1 MPNTDAAQPSEVND
15 DVLKTPKGEYLTALE
30 IMLRGLASGSSEA
43 TSAISAELL
52 ASSARKGYPCAKSE
66 GSSEQSPAAFE
77 TPVVGA
83 DQRSVLTHSRS
94 LGDTLSSDPCSRD
107 LFSASPERQEHN
119 VKPQEEPAKIGRF
132 HVSNFSVNLAL
143 TEYSP
148 QLDDAPARS
157 RRQSIETALFPSFSP
172 PSAKHRVVHPFATPE
187 HKARL
192 PNNQQT
198 LTATGLQTAVPNAP
212 FISFISPSA
221 DRSTP
226 TQTPTTNARST
237 RALSTPPLCTVPC
250 AGSTVSAEPSNHHCA
265 LALTPQRTPCA
276 LALTPQRTPA
286 RQSMAKSTATP
297 PGQHATTDRAS
308 CATPAAVVVTLHER
322 ASSQPK
328 LESTTD
334 ATPQLR
340 ADSAAMQQPAFSASP
355 VHSSSKQ
362 TPVKQCHTNAP
373 CVSVSSPDDTTPLV
387 LASLAMTP
395 LHTSAASPDGTTPAV
410 LACRVANTHTP
421 SHAHSKEDSK
431 TEIVTPSLDDT
442 TPPVLA
448 TTVITPIHAHQTK
461 SELASPDDTTPPVL
475 ASCEVG
481 PSHYHTHHAKV
492 FAQELGTEAAA
503 PAQDDATPRVLASC
517 AAAARC
523 RSHNEQ
529 DVAIVAVPSLDTTPR
544 VLADVTP
551 SSARRTNVSQE
562 DLIVANDPSPDAE
575 GGDTACAPPAN
586 HDETPALLAERSG
599 YNATSFC
606 IPKPAGESGR
616 KNSDV
621 HTDDESRDASLSKT
635 SQVES
640 GTGPETALAKGSQ
653 DVSSL
658 VIAAAQGIR
667 QDVAACDG
675 TAENALPPSSH
686 AEWNL
691 PNGKLSEEPGA
702 APRNQP
708 CAASGHDASPEA
720 EVAPQTVS
728 CTSGAVGSFNVH
740 LEGNRDA
747 SVATT
752 SQVAGDG
759 AASDHDA
766 SPEAQIDPQ
775 TVSCTSGT
783 VGSGRKSFNT
793 HLEDNPDASVATTS
807 QVAGDGAAS
816 DHDASP
822 KAEVAPQTVSCTSG
836 TVGSGRKSFNTHLED
851 NPDASVATTS
861 QVAGDGA
868 ASDHDASPEAQ
879 IDPQTVSC
887 TSGTV
892 GSGRKSFNTHLEDN
906 PDASVATTSQVAGD
920 GAASDHDA
928 SPKAEVAPQT
938 VSCTSGTV
946 GSGRK
951 SFNTHLED
959 NPDASVATT
968 SQVAGDGAASDHDAS
983 PKAEVAPQTVS
994 CTSGTVGSGRKS
1006 FNTHLKDDH
1015 DHGAS
1020 VATTS
1025 QVAGDGATTAEVSQP
1040 TEMPQSSSVVELV
1053 IRRVIRENV
1062 VHVDGPSA
1070 ERITSASKSGESDLS
1085 LLLAFTPP
1093 AKKKGKRKSRASP
1106 SLSKSPFSEGCGSPK
1121 NRSKQMKT
1129 EETTT
1134 ALFEAATTA
1143 NEGGVAAM
1151 PDHDIPLTA
1160 CPEVGN
1166 CTILDHDT
1174 APADEAEPHTVLCP
1188 LGAGERGGRKS
1199 YGNHSEDNHE
1209 ASPATGARV
1218 ATENGGATQPT
1229 ASPVAVSSV
1238 VRANVV
1244 FIDGPT
1250 AGRISSASKFEE
1262 PDLLLLAAHTPPAD
1276 EKKSVASPCSL
1287 PKSPLSDIS
1296 SDNQRKQV
1304 QTKDTATTHSEVATA
1319 PVSADKCFDEGS
1331 EAAMLNH
1338 DVPPAIGLYPGAD
1351 AAPRSVPCSIVAAES
1366 SGRTSCGN
1374 PPEESPKAFV
1384 VTAATGNDAPPA
1396 TEVSQPKVVSHRS
1409 SVVDGVARGV
1419 IRKNVVFV
1427 DSACRASSTSKI
1439 GEPGPLLVAAFTP
1452 PGKKKGKRKSKVSPS
1467 LSKSLFSEGCG
1478 SPKNRRKRR
1487 KKETAPTPSHV
1498 ATTHASADI
1507 CSDERDG
1514 QAMPNHDIS
1523 LTARP
1528 EISAP
1533 AAAAGVA
1540 LDESVGPTRESSS
1553 KRRSEGSIDRL
1564 FSNSNSTRLG
1574 RASGGG
1580 NRSPAV
1586 SEPKMQPAKNSPR
1599 QEPRKSSAAGTKKLA
1614 KRSAPVE
1621 KRAST
1626 LRGTCTKAAIH
1637 EDTEDSDIEREA
1649 RRLLFGDDVD
1659 TGHEQRRAAEDNN
1672 AAKESVQE
1680 NKPSDACNSDTEREG
1695 RRLTKDALSS
1705 TPPPKTKEPR
1715 RVLKVG
1721 PARRTQQHVTIK
1733 PVFKPE
1739 NRSPFP
1745 TPVFETP
1752 TRQKTAAKPSSSQRS
1767 KQRDPAAKLAKNAA
1781 TPDGRETFAAA
1792 CTTPELPKTPAG
1804 RHGSAPAAASPV
1816 NQALIDRLRKRE
1828 LAEKEKLRQWEAA
1841 ERLARKPAKKR
1852 ARLAEID
1859 PNNLALHREETQPD
1873 GVCRTPERLRKALE
1887 KERRVVVKDTSP
1899 SKFKGSKRVQQ
1910 IIDLASKDYEY
1921 QGLGAFSSA
1930 ALLDDNDPFWI
1941 EHGDDII
1948 AAFKTTI
1955 QLSNYETQSSESSP
1969 LSLPEYPLPD
1979 TDVDHQIMEQYNV
1992 PLPPPFKP
2000 QVRAIRP
2007 GPNTRPPPIL
2017 LPPA

>member
-132 HVSNFSVNLAL
+132 HVNTNSDTNHQRAQHPGPLNPSSLHGAVCGFDGFSG
-143 TEYSP
+143 TE
-148 QLDDAPARS
+148 Q
-157 RRQSIETALFPSFSP
+157 
-172 PSAKHRVVHPFATPE
+172 
-187 HKARL
+187 
-192 PNNQQT
+192 
-198 LTATGLQTAVPNAP
+198 
-212 FISFISPSA
+212 
-221 DRSTP
+221 
-226 TQTPTTNARST
+226 
-237 RALSTPPLCTVPC
+237 PPLCTGVD
-250 AGSTVSAEPSNHHCA
+250 TAENTLCIGVD
-265 LALTPQRTPCA
+265 
-276 LALTPQRTPA
+276 
-286 RQSMAKSTATP
+286 TAENTRP
-297 PGQHATTDRAS
+297 PEHG
-308 CATPAAVVVTLHER
+308 
-322 ASSQPK
+322 K
-328 LESTTD
+328 
-334 ATPQLR
+334 
-340 ADSAAMQQPAFSASP
+340 
-355 VHSSSKQ
+355 
-362 TPVKQCHTNAP
+362 
-373 CVSVSSPDDTTPLV
+373 
-387 LASLAMTP
+387 
-395 LHTSAASPDGTTPAV
+395 
-410 LACRVANTHTP
+410 
-421 SHAHSKEDSK
+421 
-431 TEIVTPSLDDT
+431 
-442 TPPVLA
+442 
-448 TTVITPIHAHQTK
+448 
-461 SELASPDDTTPPVL
+461 
-475 ASCEVG
+475 
-481 PSHYHTHHAKV
+481 
-492 FAQELGTEAAA
+492 
-503 PAQDDATPRVLASC
+503 
-517 AAAARC
+517 
-523 RSHNEQ
+523 
-529 DVAIVAVPSLDTTPR
+529 
-544 VLADVTP
+544 
-551 SSARRTNVSQE
+551 E

-740 LEGNRDA
+740 LEGN
-747 SVATT
+747 
-752 SQVAGDG
+752 
-759 AASDHDA
+759 H
-766 SPEAQIDPQ
+766 
-775 TVSCTSGT
+775 
-783 VGSGRKSFNT
+783 
-793 HLEDNPDASVATTS
+793 
-807 QVAGDGAAS
+807 
-816 DHDASP
+816 
-822 KAEVAPQTVSCTSG
+822 
-836 TVGSGRKSFNTHLED
+836 
-851 NPDASVATTS
+851 
-861 QVAGDGA
+861 
-868 ASDHDASPEAQ
+868 
-879 IDPQTVSC
+879 
-887 TSGTV
+887 
-892 GSGRKSFNTHLEDN
+892 
-906 PDASVATTSQVAGD
+906 
-920 GAASDHDA
+920 
-928 SPKAEVAPQT
+928 
-938 VSCTSGTV
+938 
-946 GSGRK
+946 
-951 SFNTHLED
+951 
-959 NPDASVATT
+959 
-968 SQVAGDGAASDHDAS
+968 
-983 PKAEVAPQTVS
+983 
-994 CTSGTVGSGRKS
+994 
-1006 FNTHLKDDH
+1006 
-1015 DHGAS
+1015 
-1020 VATTS
+1020 
-1025 QVAGDGATTAEVSQP
+1025 
-1040 TEMPQSSSVVELV
+1040 
-1053 IRRVIRENV
+1053 
-1062 VHVDGPSA
+1062 
-1070 ERITSASKSGESDLS
+1070 
-1085 LLLAFTPP
+1085 
-1093 AKKKGKRKSRASP
+1093 
-1106 SLSKSPFSEGCGSPK
+1106 
-1121 NRSKQMKT
+1121 
-1129 EETTT
+1129 
-1134 ALFEAATTA
+1134 
-1143 NEGGVAAM
+1143 
-1151 PDHDIPLTA
+1151 
-1160 CPEVGN
+1160 
-1166 CTILDHDT
+1166 
-1174 APADEAEPHTVLCP
+1174 EAEPHTVLCP

-1439 GEPGPLLVAAFTP
+1439 GEPGPLL
-1452 PGKKKGKRKSKVSPS
+1452 
-1467 LSKSLFSEGCG
+1467 
-1478 SPKNRRKRR
+1478 
-1487 KKETAPTPSHV
+1487 
-1498 ATTHASADI
+1498 
-1507 CSDERDG
+1507 
-1514 QAMPNHDIS
+1514 
-1523 LTARP
+1523 
-1528 EISAP
+1528 
-1533 AAAAGVA
+1533 
-1540 LDESVGPTRESSS
+1540 
-1553 KRRSEGSIDRL
+1553 
-1564 FSNSNSTRLG
+1564 
-1574 RASGGG
+1574 
-1580 NRSPAV
+1580 
-1586 SEPKMQPAKNSPR
+1586 
-1599 QEPRKSSAAGTKKLA
+1599 EPRKSSAAGTKKLA

-1941 EHGDDII
+1941 EH
-1948 AAFKTTI
+1948 
-1955 QLSNYETQSSESSP
+1955 
-1969 LSLPEYPLPD
+1969 
-1979 TDVDHQIMEQYNV
+1979 
-1992 PLPPPFKP
+1992 
-2000 QVRAIRP
+2000 
-2007 GPNTRPPPIL
+2007 
-2017 LPPA
+2017 